1 MYLSAV
7 DFPAF
12 HCVYAG
18 GVDARMAE
26 DVGKA
31 DDVLLYAVI
40 RSGEQ
45 VTEIVREYF
54 FLADVGR
61 RAQFFHIRPYIRS
74 VKRVAVPSHKNG
86 AA

>member
-26 DVGKA
+26 DVSQA
-31 DDVLLYAVI
+31 DNVLLYAVI
-40 RSGEQ
+40 RSCKQ
-45 VTEIVREYF
+45 VAQVVREYF
-54 FLADVGR
+54 FLADVGAF
-61 RAQFFHIRPYIRS
+61 AQRLHIRPYIRS